1 MSPGIVLR
9 KPLLK
14 RFKERR
20 PRSPTLTVKGI
31 HMPTHPRSGK
41 PLSVAVVGAGMA
53 GRTHAAGYRNVN
65 TVYGAGLPPVR
76 LAAIADANVELGEDA
91 ARRYG
96 YEKAL
101 PSWEAVVEDPSI
113 DAVSI
118 VVGND
123 LHRPIAEALVA
134 AGKHVLCEK
143 PLAGSLADARAMAE
157 VERTADVVT
166 AVGYTFRRSPAIAAI
181 RDHVRSGELGDLSLF
196 SGRYWCDYA
205 TDPNGPLSW
214 RFKGGPGSGALGDVG
229 AHVIDVA
236 EYVAGPI
243 ASVSGA
249 SLSTQIPKRPLPL
262 GAVVGHN
269 AAPVS
274 DEVGEVENEDTAS
287 FTARFQS
294 GLVGTFSLSRTA
306 FGLPNGL
313 SFDVVG
319 LGAGPRSTSTGRPST
334 SSTTRSRRPARAAHA
349 TSSPVRNCRTSRAAT
364 RWRRRAWA
372 AATPR
377 CSPTRPGPSST
388 RWRGS
393 PNHCPPAPRSPTRCE
408 PWRSSR
414 RSSHPPAT
422 VARSPRFRPTP
433 DPPHRRRQQWP
444 SSSAPTPPVCTTGPS
459 PRPST
464 CCGPTA

>member
-1 MSPGIVLR
+1 
-9 KPLLK
+9 
-14 RFKERR
+14 
-20 PRSPTLTVKGI
+20 
-31 HMPTHPRSGK
+31 MPTHPSSGK
-41 PLSVAVVGAGMA
+41 PLSVAVIGAGMA

-76 LAAIADANVELGEDA
+76 LAAIADANIELGEDA

-143 PLAGSLADARAMAE
+143 PLAGSLADARAMTE
-157 VERTADVVT
+157 IERTADVVT

-236 EYVAGPI
+236 EYIAGPI

-274 DEVGEVENEDTAS
+274 DEVGEVGNEDTAS
-287 FTARFQS
+287 FTARFES

-319 LGAGPRSTSTGRPST
+319 LGGRAAFDQHRPAEYLFDDAQPEARTRGARHIIAGPQLPYFAGGYPMEAPGVGGGNAEMFTYQ
-334 SSTTRSRRPARAAHA
+334 ARAFLDQVAGVTEPLPACA
-349 TSSPVRNCRTSRAAT
+349 TFADALRTMEIIQAVVA
-364 RWRRRAWA
+364 
-372 AATPR
+372 
-377 CSPTRPGPSST
+377 
-388 RWRGS
+388 
-393 PNHCPPAPRSPTRCE
+393 
-408 PWRSSR
+408 SSR
-414 RSSHPPAT
+414 NGGAVAT
-422 VARSPRFRPTP
+422 V
-433 DPPHRRRQQWP
+433 PPH
-444 SSSAPTPPVCTTGPS
+444 A
-459 PRPST
+459 
-464 CCGPTA
+464 